1 MGLHKNQPYNV
12 LLFYHGQ
19 LKEGEDDLHAKFP
32 TLRQATLVRPNV
44 KGAQVHYGECAYVKA
59 SGLPVTKMPQGTK
72 SWKHTHRGLYQ
83 TTAEPV

>member
-1 MGLHKNQPYNV
+1 MSFCSITDSRRKV
-12 LLFYHGQ
+12 
-19 LKEGEDDLHAKFP
+19 KDLHAKFP

-59 SGLPVTKMPQGTK
+59 SGLPVTRMPQGTK